1 MNVEELVRDAL
12 REQAAEQP
20 SAEPG
25 FADRVLGARRRRR
38 VRRLAAVATA
48 TAAVVA
54 VSVGVPLLD
63 SGKHDV
69 RPAEVTEQRDV
80 HAHPDQSPPRDM
92 IAAGNVALAA
102 YYTTEVVARSET
114 EGVAERT
121 YHLLN
126 PGTGRYEEDDRWSY
140 VAVAPGMKRAAV
152 LERQLPTK
160 RIGLLDLRTRQV
172 EAWITVDHGVGGL
185 AFSPD
190 GERLVATAY
199 AQNPDLRDPVEG
211 EKGKDWMG
219 RWGVPN
225 RLGFHIVE
233 LPSGKTT
240 WSPVE
245 ADDNVNFREDFA
257 FGADGTT
264 VWSRVVRGN
273 SVRQYHDLRGEK
285 IAAPAAERHLVWEA
299 LAGLSPD
306 GRLAAGGLAR
316 EKGDKAYTSLLD
328 PRTGKEIGEVRG
340 SGAMAWA
347 DDRRLITWERLPG
360 SGTDTYRPRIVLV
373 TIGSEKVVPLTGVR
387 EPNETLA
394 RTEWEPVFAER

>member
-54 VSVGVPLLD
+54 VSVGVPLLG

-172 EAWITVDHGVGGL
+172 DAWITVDHGIGGV

-190 GERLVATAY
+190 GSRLVATGY
-199 AQNPDLRDPVEG
+199 AENPDLRVQTFG
-211 EKGKDWMG
+211 GLKDWMPEFG
-219 RWGVPN
+219 TDN
-225 RLGFHIVE
+225 RTGFHIVE
-233 LPSGKTT
+233 LASGKAT
-240 WSPVE
+240 WSETEPG
-245 ADDNVNFREDFA
+245 DDLNFREDFA

-306 GRLAAGGLAR
+306 GRLAAGGLGR